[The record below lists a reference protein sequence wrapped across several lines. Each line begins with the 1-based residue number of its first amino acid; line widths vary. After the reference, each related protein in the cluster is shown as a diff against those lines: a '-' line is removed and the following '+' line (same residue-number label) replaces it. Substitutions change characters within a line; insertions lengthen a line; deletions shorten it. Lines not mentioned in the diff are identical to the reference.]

1 MLVRKTQAWEGGGRE
16 GDESNVREKA
26 SRRDRWRQGRNQR
39 ACVLCPNTNQN
50 PDHMCVFVCFC
61 AEGTASAGPSDVG
74 QLPACEG
81 GDDRP
86 AAVHLVS
93 AGACGCMSSMA

>member
-26 SRRDRWRQGRNQR
+26 SRRDKWRQGRNQR

-50 PDHMCVFVCFC
+50 PDHMCVLCVFVQR
-61 AEGTASAGPSDVG
+61 ALP
-74 QLPACEG
+74 QLAPLMW
-81 GDDRP
+81 D
-86 AAVHLVS
+86 
-93 AGACGCMSSMA
+93 SSPRVREAMTDLLLCIS